1 MQWPPLYGGGF
12 LSAVGQLAAFY
23 YVLGAVLHY
32 VIPAIFNVQGI
43 QEQPRKPGE
52 VSRDAINSI
61 GPIIVKAAIWTVV
74 EQLHARGISKVYAG
88 PVNSKAEVLYILGC
102 IVLLDYLHD
111 TWFYWTHRLLH
122 WRPLYRWVHWEHH
135 RATSPSPF
143 TGYAFHIVEALIVF
157 ANEVLV
163 CFLFPIH
170 MGLHRIY
177 HIATTMI
184 HQAGHAGYEL
194 SPFIPT
200 LEGIAAVL
208 LSGLK
213 GSSAVNTVQHHDM
226 HHR

>member
-135 RATSPSPF
+135 RQVGRGVYVLCVVCGRRRGPC
-143 TGYAFHIVEALIVF
+143 
-157 ANEVLV
+157 VLV
-163 CFLFPIH
+163 CVEEGREHVSGEGYVFVYSARG
-170 MGLHRIY
+170 GLEAR
-177 HIATTMI
+177 
-184 HQAGHAGYEL
+184 
-194 SPFIPT
+194 
-200 LEGIAAVL
+200 
-208 LSGLK
+208 
-213 GSSAVNTVQHHDM
+213 VQS
-226 HHR
+226 